1 MEFFTI
7 LLSGILGL
15 VAPAGLVVD
24 RTAENAIRSQ
34 LQQAERLEVRV
45 DNAPSHQLLQGKVER
60 VRLAGRG
67 LRLKQQDM
75 RIAELEL
82 ETDSIDLDPRSL
94 GKQKLKLRRSLQAGV
109 HLSLEQQDLNQVLP
123 TLIAR
128 IQEFVIPE
136 LGGDR
141 SEFKPNSKP
150 NSNYKFINP
159 KLELLANNRLRF
171 QVQLAAEGNDEPLAI
186 VAESGLAVTKGRQ
199 IQLIQPKVAIDGE
212 AVAQEIVD
220 EIATNLSQELDL
232 RRLEAYGLQVRIL
245 QLKIETQKL
254 ELVTFVRVDPSS
266 PLLQNSK
273 VAEFSVIDSAN
284 I

>member
-7 LLSGILGL
+7 LLSGLLGL

-24 RTAENAIRSQ
+24 RTAENAIRSR

-67 LRLKQQDM
+67 LRLKQQNV
-75 RIAELEL
+75 RIAAFEL

-141 SEFKPNSKP
+141 ESKSNSSSNSNS
-150 NSNYKFINP
+150 NSNYRFINP
-159 KLELLANNRLRF
+159 RLELLANNRLRF
-171 QVQLAAEGNDEPLAI
+171 QVELAAEGDDQPLAI
-186 VAESGLAVTKGRQ
+186 VAESGLVVTKGRQ
-199 IQLIQPKVAIDGE
+199 IQLVQPRVAIDRE
-212 AVAQEIVD
+212 AVAQDIVD

-245 QLKIETQKL
+245 QLKVEPQKL
-254 ELVTFVRVDPSS
+254 DFATFVRVDPSS

-273 VAEFSVIDSAN
+273 VAEF
-284 I
+284 

>member
-7 LLSGILGL
+7 LLSSVLGL

-24 RTAENAIRSQ
+24 RTAENAIRSG

-60 VRLAGRG
+60 VRVAGRG
-67 LRLKQQDM
+67 LRLKQQNV
-75 RIAELEL
+75 RIAALEL

-141 SEFKPNSKP
+141 ESRSDSNS
-150 NSNYKFINP
+150 NSNYRFINP
-159 KLELLANNRLRF
+159 RLELLANNRLRF
-171 QVQLAAEGNDEPLAI
+171 QVQLAAEGDDEPLAI
-186 VAESGLAVTKGRQ
+186 VADSGLAVTKGRQ
-199 IQLIQPKVAIDGE
+199 IQLVQPTVAIDRE
-212 AVAQEIVD
+212 AVAQDIVD

-245 QLKIETQKL
+245 QLKIESQKL
-254 ELVTFVRVDPSS
+254 ELVTFVRLDPSS

-273 VAEFSVIDSAN
+273 VTES
-284 I
+284 

>member
-7 LLSGILGL
+7 LLSGVLGL

-45 DNAPSHQLLQGKVER
+45 DNAPSYQLVQGKVAR
-60 VRLAGRG
+60 VRVAGRG
-67 LRLKQQDM
+67 LRLKQQNV
-75 RIAELEL
+75 RIAALEL

-109 HLSLEQQDLNQVLP
+109 HFLLEQQDLNQVLP
-123 TLIAR
+123 TLVAR
-128 IQEFVIPE
+128 IQEFVVPE

-141 SEFKPNSKP
+141 AESDSNSD
-150 NSNYKFINP
+150 SNYRFINP
-159 KLELLANNRLRF
+159 RLELLANNRLRF
-171 QVQLAAEGNDEPLAI
+171 QVELAAEGDDEPLAI
-186 VAESGLAVTKGRQ
+186 VAESGLAVMGGRQ
-199 IQLIQPKVAIDGE
+199 LNLVQPTVTVDRE
-212 AVAQEIVD
+212 AVAQNIVD
-220 EIATNLSQELDL
+220 EIATNLSQELDF

-245 QLKIETQKL
+245 QLKVEPQKL
-254 ELVTFVRVDPSS
+254 DFVTFVRVEPSS

-273 VAEFSVIDSAN
+273 VAEF
-284 I
+284 